1 MYKYVT
7 SLKLKV
13 TENQIDRVIQIYVA
27 KKNNK
32 VWAVINCFRY
42 KKGPTFVHA
51 YTVS

>member
-27 KKNNK
+27 KK
-32 VWAVINCFRY
+32 ITRC
-42 KKGPTFVHA
+42 GP
-51 YTVS
+51 